1 MAICNKHFALPL
13 EIAALEFPLGL
24 IGGSQRRLRRRFDNP
39 PLSCLPTSM
48 ITFENVTKTFN
59 QTDVVKNL
67 SFSVAKGQITCLIGT
82 SGCGKTTTLK
92 MINRL
97 INPTSGRIL
106 INDRVQN
113 TIPILELRR
122 SIGYVIQEIG
132 LFPHLTIFKNVWL
145 LEEVKKI
152 PKEKRIE
159 RAYEV
164 LDSVGLNPS
173 TYGDRYPK
181 ELSGGQ
187 RQRVGIARAL
197 MSDPDILLMD
207 EPFGA
212 LDPITKNK
220 MHQEFWDW
228 NQKLNKTIVLVTHD
242 LSEAFKLGEEI
253 ILMNKGEVIQK
264 GKTKDIFINS
274 PANEFVSEF
283 VKSQMI
289 Q

>member
-1 MAICNKHFALPL
+1 
-13 EIAALEFPLGL
+13 
-24 IGGSQRRLRRRFDNP
+24 
-39 PLSCLPTSM
+39 M